1 MKPESPDRMESD
13 KRLEMLAEISGGKTF
28 FVKDGM
34 KNFVNQKRKFFHLF
48 DFYLGSGLED
58 INAVFEEC
66 NTYQPSVP
74 SGEATIVVCK
84 FLVSK

>member
-1 MKPESPDRMESD
+1 
-13 KRLEMLAEISGGKTF
+13 MLAEISGGKTF

-34 KNFVNQKRKFFHLF
+34 KNFVNQKSKGYHLF

-74 SGEATIVVCK
+74 STEATIVVCK
-84 FLVSK
+84 CLL